1 MGVLEKFFQ
10 IAMVL
15 TVMVIA
21 INGFLITFGPSLIGQ
36 NVQAGEQALTD
47 GTSADITST
56 VQQQT
61 VDRTTPASDQGNWGD
76 VLTTF
81 NRMFFEYQT
90 VIGGMFENL
99 DPTQTGDELE
109 GVGALIIGIISMF
122 QIIGAAYI
130 GFAVLSA
137 FTGGGSP

>member
-21 INGFLITFGPSLIGQ
+21 INGFLITFGPSLIGPS
-36 NVQAGEQALTD
+36 VQAGNTALAD
-47 GTSADITST
+47 GTVVDTTST
-56 VQQQT
+56 VEQAT
-61 VDRTTPASDQGNWGD
+61 ANIATPPSDQGNWGD

-81 NRMFFEYQT
+81 NRMFFEYRT
-90 VIGGMFENL
+90 VIGGMFANL
-99 DPTQTGDELE
+99 DPTQTEDELE
-109 GVGALIIGIISMF
+109 GVGTLIISIISMF

>member
-1 MGVLEKFFQ
+1 MSVLEKFFQ
-10 IAMVL
+10 IAMLL

-21 INGFLITFGPSLIGQ
+21 INGFLITFGPSLIGES
-36 NVQAGEQALTD
+36 VQTGDQALKG
-47 GTSADITST
+47 GTSADTTST

-61 VDRTTPASDQGNWGD
+61 DDRTTPASDQDNWGN

-90 VIGGMFENL
+90 VIGGMFADL
-99 DPTQTGDELE
+99 DPTQTDDELE
-109 GVGALIIGIISMF
+109 NVGALIISIISMF